1 MKAILA
7 VAVCASFSLAVAAS
21 SNRAVQSSFFTYLA
35 GPSARPSL
43 IAFSP
48 THHDPRPGA
57 NHLVPSRQS
66 LAEDLGA
73 LRPAF
78 DGLILYGYDKET
90 TPVILAEARREGY
103 RAVLLGIWDPTSR
116 DELEGTAELVHNY
129 QDKLTLAICVGNEG
143 IAFDRYTLNDVR
155 KAIGLIRELLGRD
168 SQVPVCT
175 SEPIDE
181 YIDGNLRQVGDFLCP
196 NIHTVFEHRE
206 KNAADAVRW
215 VHRLALSLAEGGQKP
230 VLVKETGFPHGG
242 DDHFT
247 PEVQQSFWSAYL
259 KAGRLAHSPSDPR
272 VWVSYAAAFEAFDL
286 HWKAEQSNLAVEALW
301 GVLTPDRTPYPAFL
315 VWQGARASGSTVSK

>member
-1 MKAILA
+1 MKRMLA
-7 VAVCASFSLAVAAS
+7 VGICGLVNFALVAS
-21 SNRAVQSSFFTYLA
+21 SAQNIEFPFFSYLMS
-35 GPSARPSL
+35 PSARPSL

-48 THHDPRPGA
+48 THHDPRPGT
-57 NHLVPSRQS
+57 NHLVPSRES
-66 LAEDLGA
+66 LAEDLRA

-90 TPVILAEARREGY
+90 TPVILQEATRQGY

-116 DELEGTAELVHNY
+116 DELAGAVELVHEF
-129 QDKLTLAICVGNEG
+129 QDKIALAVCVGNEG
-143 IAFDRYTLNDVR
+143 IAFDRYTLSDVR
-155 KAIGLIRELLGRD
+155 KAMGLIQELMGRD
-168 SQVPVCT
+168 PRVPVCT

-196 NIHTVFEHRE
+196 NIHTIFEHRE
-206 KNAADAVRW
+206 KNPADAVRW
-215 VHRLALSLAEGGQKP
+215 VRRMTMSLAEGGEKS

-247 PEVQQSFWSAYL
+247 PEAQQSFWSAYL
-259 KAGRLAHSPSDPR
+259 QAGRLAHCPNDPG

-286 HWKAEQSNLAVEALW
+286 HWKAEQSKLAVEAMW

-315 VWQGARASGSTVSK
+315 VWQAVAAPALAGSK